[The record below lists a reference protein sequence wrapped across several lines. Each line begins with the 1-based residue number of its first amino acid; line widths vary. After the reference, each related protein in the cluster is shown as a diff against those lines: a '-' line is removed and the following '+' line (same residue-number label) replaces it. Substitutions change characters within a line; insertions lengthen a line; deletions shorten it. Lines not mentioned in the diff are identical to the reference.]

1 MATCDTLGIV
11 TVTPNLWLCR
21 RKSMAVARGIA
32 IVQRDE
38 PFLVN
43 LCNLAK
49 TEIFFESALREGSR
63 NPT

>member
-11 TVTPNLWLCR
+11 TVTPSLWLCR

-43 LCNLAK
+43 
-49 TEIFFESALREGSR
+49 
-63 NPT
+63 